1 MDHRINKETAVCTKR
16 VLDTEITQAVE
27 HDFILP
33 DYCPDIFRV
42 LKCFVV
48 PGVVSTSIN
57 GSRLSFEL
65 SVTMRVMYRSGSGGI
80 ACIEHTCEYT
90 KSADLPADAD
100 GPAVIVTPYVQNVNC
115 RASDKRRVDVRA
127 GVVCRVCVD
136 AEDKRSLV
144 IGARGGGIQLK
155 KEQALFPTAR
165 IVAAKRI
172 TVIEE
177 LELAAGKPAF
187 GSVLRCGT
195 AVALGESRIMSGK
208 LVTKG
213 EAEISLVYLPKGV
226 DEPPESMR
234 FSIPFSQILDVD
246 GLTDDLDTDVTVNA
260 ARCVIT
266 PREENGLLECELILT
281 VNITAMRCTEGE
293 LVTDAYS
300 TRCECELDRMAE
312 PITLPPEKL
321 RVGSTAEAVLSS
333 PEGEISRV
341 YDLWTD
347 GAAASVIS
355 ADEGSEVSG
364 RVTFCMLAVLA
375 DGTPCYIEKECT
387 FKADTQAAAGSRVTV
402 SSQSSSY
409 TLSEN
414 GSVKCKTDLELSV
427 SRAPSEEARY
437 ITDIRLLIDSP
448 KMNDSGC
455 AVKICFSDSNE
466 SVWDIAKRY
475 STEPQAI
482 EEQNPAAEGSA
493 RRALIIPIKN

>member
-1 MDHRINKETAVCTKR
+1 MEHRINKETAVCSKR

-42 LKCFVV
+42 LKCFVI
-48 PGVVSTSIN
+48 PGVISTSIN

-65 SVTMRVMYRSGSGGI
+65 SVTMRVMYRSESGGI

-100 GPAVIVTPYVQNVNC
+100 EPSVSVTPYVQNVNC
-115 RASDKRRVDVRA
+115 RASDKRRADVRA
-127 GVVCRVCVD
+127 SVVCRVCVD
-136 AEDKRSLV
+136 AEDRRQLV
-144 IGARGGGIQLK
+144 SGAYGGGIQLK
-155 KEQALFPTAR
+155 KEQSVYPTER

-195 AVALGESRIMSGK
+195 SVTPGDSRIMSGK
-208 LVTKG
+208 LITKG
-213 EAEISLVYLPKGV
+213 EAEISLMYLPKGV

-234 FSIPFSQILDVD
+234 FSIPFSQILDVE
-246 GLTDDLDTDVTVNA
+246 GLEEELDTDVSVTP

-281 VNITAMRCTEGE
+281 VSITAMRCTTGS

-300 TRCECELDRMAE
+300 TRCECEPERMTQ
-312 PITLPPEKL
+312 PVTLPPEKL
-321 RVGSTAEAVLSS
+321 RIASPAECTLGST
-333 PEGEISRV
+333 EGGISRV

-347 GAAASVIS
+347 SLAASVINT
-355 ADEGSEVSG
+355 DEGSAVSG
-364 RVTFCMLAVLA
+364 RVTFCMLAALS
-375 DGTPCYIEKECT
+375 DGTPCYVEKECPFT
-387 FKADTQAAAGSRVTV
+387 APVEAQAGSPVTV
-402 SSQSSSY
+402 KAQPCSY
-409 TLSEN
+409 TLTESGTVQGRSELDI
-414 GSVKCKTDLELSV
+414 TV
-427 SRAPSEEARY
+427 SRIPAAGGEYLS
-437 ITDIRLLIDSP
+437 DIRLLTDQP
-448 KMNDSGC
+448 KQPDSGC
-455 AVKICFSDSNE
+455 AVKICFSDSSE

-475 STEPQAI
+475 STEPEAI
-482 EEQNPAAEGSA
+482 EEQNPSSDGAK